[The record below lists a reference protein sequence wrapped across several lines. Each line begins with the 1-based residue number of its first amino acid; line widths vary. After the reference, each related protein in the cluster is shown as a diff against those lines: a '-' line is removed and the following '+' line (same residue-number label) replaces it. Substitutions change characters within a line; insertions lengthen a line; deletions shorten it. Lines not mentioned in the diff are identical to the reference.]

1 MSESVEARRHLLI
14 TGRPGVGKTTLVRH
28 LAERLAPWVAGFYTL
43 EVRDAAGRRIGF
55 EVVTLEGERR
65 MLAHVDFHTPYR
77 VSRYGV
83 DLRTMDIAVSAMERG
98 LADPHIGVL
107 IVDEIARMELFSQA
121 FVRALEQVLVS
132 PKRLIATLQKSTHPV
147 IERIRVRPDVDVWEL
162 TPANRSEMRAR
173 LLERVFSI
181 PR

>member
-43 EVRDAAGRRIGF
+43 EVRDAAGYRVGF
-55 EVVTLEGERR
+55 EIVTLEGEHR
-65 MLAHVDFHTPYR
+65 MLAHVDFHTPHR

-83 DLRTMDIAVSAMERG
+83 DIRAMDIAVSAMERG
-98 LADPHIGVL
+98 LADPNISVL

-121 FVRALEQVLVS
+121 FVRALEQALAS
-132 PKRLIATLQKSTHPV
+132 PKHLIATLQKSAHPV
-147 IERIRVRPDVDVWEL
+147 IERIRARPDAELWEL

-173 LLERVFSI
+173 LLERVSSAS
-181 PR
+181 R